1 MLKINVQA
9 RDKEVKSPA
18 SKVSLFD
25 LKSRY
30 LCTNEL
36 SNEDINALFD
46 LVDFLTDRLLLTESE
61 RFRNNY

>member
-9 RDKEVKSPA
+9 RDKEVKSPV